1 LVSKMNFP
9 NQVLQPTVPRRYA
22 SRSQLSIRFRERNY
36 AFEIFHDR
44 IVASWKNSADEQ
56 EHG

>member
-1 LVSKMNFP
+1 MNFV

-44 IVASWKNSADEQ
+44 IVASWKNSANEQ